1 MDKNTFEIKESLK
14 KIEKHLQG
22 IERHFQAIVNLQV
35 MSKAEKL
42 SGPKPIG
49 PPLMN
54 PTEDIFNK
62 HMKQVIE
69 KAYKGYK

>member
-1 MDKNTFEIKESLK
+1 MDKNTFEIKNTLK
-14 KIEKHLQG
+14 KIEKHLQ
-22 IERHFQAIVNLQV
+22 ALVNLQI

-42 SGPKPIG
+42 SGPKQIG
-49 PPLMN
+49 PSLMK

-69 KAYKGYK
+69 KAYKDYK

>member
-1 MDKNTFEIKESLK
+1 MNE
-14 KIEKHLQG
+14 KIETALFRIEGHLQ
-22 IERHFQAIVNLQV
+22 ALVNLQV

-49 PPLMN
+49 PPLMK

-69 KAYKGYK
+69 KAYKDYK